1 MEVQDITYYITH
13 YSYFGIFIWFFIIDQ
28 TTPIPEEL
36 VLMTIGY
43 ISHSDIVNPYLAGL
57 MALLGLMT
65 IDNTYFLLATK
76 GNKWIEKA
84 IKKKPGQLLNK
95 FQDQLNAHP
104 VATLF
109 TMSFIPKVRFLMP
122 IIAGLNNITYK
133 QFFLINTSAS
143 LLFVGFYLS
152 LGFIFHNSIEHI
164 TNQVNSFRNSILG
177 ILIIIVAIIMSIYI
191 GKWLWNKMS

>member
-1 MEVQDITYYITH
+1 MEAHDITYYIAH
-13 YSYFGIFIWFFIIDQ
+13 YSYLGIFIWFFIIDQ

-43 ISHSDIVNPYLAGL
+43 ISHSDIINPFLAGL

-65 IDNTYFLLATK
+65 IDNTYYHLAIK
-76 GNKWIEKA
+76 SNKWIDKLV
-84 IKKKPGQLLNK
+84 KKKQGHLLSK
-95 FQDQLNAHP
+95 FQDKLNAHP

-122 IIAGLNNITYK
+122 IVAGLNKITFK

-143 LLFVGFYLS
+143 LLFVCFYLS
-152 LGFIFHNSIEHI
+152 LGFIFHNSIENI
-164 TNQVNSFRNSILG
+164 SSQVNSFRNSILG
-177 ILIIIVAIIMSIYI
+177 ILIIIIAIIMSLYI